1 VTSGQVIPLH
11 ARGEAPEVDPSNLTE
26 VVRAYRGYVAAVVMR
41 ILGRDDDV
49 DDVVQ
54 DTFVR
59 ALDGLH
65 RLEDPS
71 RLKPYLA
78 SIAVRLTM
86 RRLGR
91 RRLLQTF
98 GLSERWHPTLMSTPS
113 ASIARCSPLAEVYRV
128 LEGCPAEARVAWTLR
143 YLEGERLEDVAALMG
158 LSLATVK
165 RRIAAVDA
173 KVEEA
178 HRE

>member
-1 VTSGQVIPLH
+1 MATGRVIPLH
-11 ARGEAPEVDPSNLTE
+11 ARGEVPEVDPSNLTE

-41 ILGRDDDV
+41 LLGRDDDV

-59 ALDGLH
+59 ALDGLP
-65 RLEDPS
+65 RLEDKT
-71 RLKPYLA
+71 RLKAYLA

-91 RRLLQTF
+91 RRLLQRF
-98 GLSERWHPTLMSTPS
+98 GLSERWHPTLLSTPG
-113 ASIARCSPLAEVYRV
+113 ASGEQKAMLADVYRV
-128 LEGCPAEARVAWTLR
+128 LDGCAPEAGVAWTLR

-173 KVEEA
+173 QVQEA